1 MTFDNQVT
9 FILIEISYFTILCTT
24 RAPSPTKK
32 NLLDDGIKWKKKSL
46 NVNVQPLCVEICTE
60 HIKVQDIKMI

>member
-24 RAPSPTKK
+24 
-32 NLLDDGIKWKKKSL
+32 
-46 NVNVQPLCVEICTE
+46 PLPHQE
-60 HIKVQDIKMI
+60 KPFR

>member
-24 RAPSPTKK
+24 PPPTKK
-32 NLLDDGIKWKKKSL
+32 NLLDNGIKWEKKSL